1 MAGQY
6 DTLEQAMAGLIAEG
20 IEGKRS
26 IKSRANQDANGINFG
41 APAMGYIGDEVECYP
56 MILDT
61 AKIVFDGDF
70 GATDAVSFTINGATS
85 ATVTYATSHA
95 NTMDLIV
102 AALAAMTG
110 VDVYE
115 ADATEDSDNRTLY
128 VRTKGVTCACTMAD
142 EGGTPPAETITSE
155 TDQIFLGIA
164 AYSAKNLS
172 TAGSAMYERYEDV
185 NILEYGNIWALAV
198 ADIEALQ
205 ALYMNVT
212 AGSDLGKQTATAGKT
227 VATVA
232 KSDDITVQT
241 STVLAKV
248 EVKGQ
253 YKLYSEK
260 TWV

>member
-6 DTLEQAMAGLIAEG
+6 DTLEQAMAGLVADVSN
-20 IEGKRS
+20 KTAYD
-26 IKSRANQDANGINFG
+26 SRACQDSNGINFG
-41 APAMGYIGDEVECYP
+41 APVMGYIGDDEECYP

-70 GATDAVSFTINGATS
+70 GASDAVSFTINGATS

-115 ADATEDSDNRTLY
+115 ADATEDATNRTLY
-128 VRTKGVTCACTMAD
+128 VRTKGVTCVCTMAD

-155 TDQIFLGIA
+155 TDQVFLGIA
-164 AYSAKNLS
+164 SYTAKNLS
-172 TAGSAMYERYEDV
+172 TAGSAMYEQYEDV

-198 ADIEALQ
+198 ASISALQ

-212 AGSDLGKQTATAGKT
+212 AGANLGKQTATAGKT
-227 VATVA
+227 VGTVA
-232 KSDDITVQT
+232 KSDNITVQT